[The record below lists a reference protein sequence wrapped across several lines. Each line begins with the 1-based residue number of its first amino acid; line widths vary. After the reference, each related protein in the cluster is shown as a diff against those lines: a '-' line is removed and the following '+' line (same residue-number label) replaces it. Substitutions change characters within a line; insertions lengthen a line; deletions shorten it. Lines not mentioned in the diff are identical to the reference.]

1 MPDRTEPSRAL
12 EGAPPE
18 GRMPWTEAARR
29 AAAALGLSLAVTAL
43 GLLILIAGA
52 RGAGAA
58 EAAAAKPNALPL
70 PRFVSLK
77 SDRVNVRRGPSRDH
91 AVTWTYTRGGTPVEV
106 VAEFDN
112 WRRVRDSEGDEGWV
126 FHSMLSG
133 KRTAL
138 VAPWSKQPELRLHA
152 KPDPASRVVARLEP
166 KVLARV
172 DECDKRWC
180 RISGPGFSGW
190 MAQENLWGVY
200 PDEIID

>member
-1 MPDRTEPSRAL
+1 MPDRAEPSRASQ
-12 EGAPPE
+12 GAPAE
-18 GRMPWTEAARR
+18 SRMDWAEAARR
-29 AAAALGLSLAVTAL
+29 GAAALGLSLVVAAL
-43 GLLILIAGA
+43 GLLILIAGP
-52 RGAGAA
+52 RTVGAA
-58 EAAAAKPNALPL
+58 EATAAKPNGLPL

-77 SDRVNVRRGPSRDH
+77 SDRVNLRRGPSRDH
-91 AVTWTYTRGGTPVEV
+91 AVTWIYTRGGMPVEV

-112 WRRVRDSEGDEGWV
+112 WRRIRDSEGDEGWV

-152 KPDPASRVVARLEP
+152 KADKASAIVARLEP

-172 DECDKRWC
+172 DKCDGRWC

-200 PDEIID
+200 PDETVD